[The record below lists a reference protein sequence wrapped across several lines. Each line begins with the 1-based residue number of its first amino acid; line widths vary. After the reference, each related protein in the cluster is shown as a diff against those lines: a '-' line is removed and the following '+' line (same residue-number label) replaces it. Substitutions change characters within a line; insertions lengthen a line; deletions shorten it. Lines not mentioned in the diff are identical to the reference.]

1 LRRPG
6 LFGHERWRNNWRVV
20 SPAGAVRVDLERSAE
35 KSRGAARTLL
45 DLPAGTPVVLAA
57 TAPGALRRCRT
68 FASNAGIEPERE
80 YLAFPSAS
88 APAYLVEDAPAP
100 VRVFVE
106 TVLVIPPGTVFSTP
120 IGIGLSLLRA
130 VAPWR
135 LTRMIAPGRIVVGR
149 RA

>member
-1 LRRPG
+1 MRRPG
-6 LFGHERWRNNWRVV
+6 LFGNERWRNNWRVI
-20 SPAGAVRVDLERSAE
+20 SPDGAVRVDLERSAA
-35 KSRGAARTLL
+35 KYRGAERTIR

-57 TAPGALRRCRT
+57 AAPGAFRRCRT

-120 IGIGLSLLRA
+120 LGIVLSLLRT

-135 LTRMIAPGRIVVGR
+135 LIRMSAPGRIVVGR
-149 RA
+149 RT